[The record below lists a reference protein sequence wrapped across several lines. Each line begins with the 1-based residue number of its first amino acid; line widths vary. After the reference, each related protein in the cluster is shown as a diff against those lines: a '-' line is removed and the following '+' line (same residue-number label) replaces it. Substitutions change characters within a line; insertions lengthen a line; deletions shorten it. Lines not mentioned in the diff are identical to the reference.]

1 MYTYI
6 VIDDEPL
13 IRRGTL
19 KKLENYPDIEC
30 VAQASN
36 GKTALELI
44 KEKDP
49 DFIITD
55 MKMPIMDGTSLLPVL
70 STQYPEK
77 YIIVISGYKDFD
89 YAKEALRAN
98 TLDYIV
104 KPFRRETLW
113 SAVDKAIE
121 LLKNR
126 QIQRE
131 RITMDEVE
139 KESLKY
145 EYDRQILRNVLFGTE
160 QDISGLSS
168 RKLFRLQ
175 EKGSYVLMT
184 VTLSQKMNENALAEF
199 LSMRDMETNS
209 ILLTRNNTENMLFL
223 ILFQEK
229 EQITG
234 IKEILDSFFESTGI
248 HSFYGI
254 SREHTSL
261 LEFHDSFLET
271 TQALNQKTLNI
282 KENYI
287 FWEEE
292 NGKNCVLEWNKLENF
307 LFLAESGKTKE
318 VERVFPE
325 LFHYFA
331 RVENCRLKDAKDY
344 CLEIAEILKKSLPRD
359 MQVHRSTATSLNLIN
374 NLNFIFSFEE
384 LEEYFNRFFKNM
396 TLAFECAG
404 FYSEKDVLENVKN
417 YIDLHYEKDLTQEFV
432 ASLFR
437 LNRSYLSSAFKARNG
452 SSFVDYI
459 NQVRISHA
467 KELLKNT
474 DKKMYQISQAV
485 GYENVKYFFRV
496 FKKTQGI
503 TPEQFRSYSSKSDL

>member
-145 EYDRQILRNVLFGTE
+145 EYDRQILRNVLFGTG

-209 ILLTRNNTENMLFL
+209 ILLTRDNTENMLFL

-229 EQITG
+229 
-234 IKEILDSFFESTGI
+234 D
-248 HSFYGI
+248 
-254 SREHTSL
+254 
-261 LEFHDSFLET
+261 
-271 TQALNQKTLNI
+271 
-282 KENYI
+282 
-287 FWEEE
+287 
-292 NGKNCVLEWNKLENF
+292 
-307 LFLAESGKTKE
+307 
-318 VERVFPE
+318 
-325 LFHYFA
+325 
-331 RVENCRLKDAKDY
+331 RL
-344 CLEIAEILKKSLPRD
+344 
-359 MQVHRSTATSLNLIN
+359 QV
-374 NLNFIFSFEE
+374 
-384 LEEYFNRFFKNM
+384 
-396 TLAFECAG
+396 
-404 FYSEKDVLENVKN
+404 
-417 YIDLHYEKDLTQEFV
+417 
-432 ASLFR
+432 
-437 LNRSYLSSAFKARNG
+437 
-452 SSFVDYI
+452 
-459 NQVRISHA
+459 
-467 KELLKNT
+467 
-474 DKKMYQISQAV
+474 
-485 GYENVKYFFRV
+485 
-496 FKKTQGI
+496 
-503 TPEQFRSYSSKSDL
+503 

>member
-1 MYTYI
+1 MKVPEYI
-6 VIDDEPL
+6 
-13 IRRGTL
+13 
-19 KKLENYPDIEC
+19 
-30 VAQASN
+30 
-36 GKTALELI
+36 
-44 KEKDP
+44 
-49 DFIITD
+49 
-55 MKMPIMDGTSLLPVL
+55 
-70 STQYPEK
+70 
-77 YIIVISGYKDFD
+77 
-89 YAKEALRAN
+89 
-98 TLDYIV
+98 
-104 KPFRRETLW
+104 
-113 SAVDKAIE
+113 
-121 LLKNR
+121 
-126 QIQRE
+126 
-131 RITMDEVE
+131 
-139 KESLKY
+139 
-145 EYDRQILRNVLFGTE
+145 
-160 QDISGLSS
+160 
-168 RKLFRLQ
+168 
-175 EKGSYVLMT
+175 
-184 VTLSQKMNENALAEF
+184 
-199 LSMRDMETNS
+199 LSM
-209 ILLTRNNTENMLFL
+209 
-223 ILFQEK
+223 
-229 EQITG
+229 
-234 IKEILDSFFESTGI
+234 ESAGM
-248 HSFYGI
+248 
-254 SREHTSL
+254 HTSL

-474 DKKMYQISQAV
+474 DKKMYQISKAV
-485 GYENVKYFFRV
+485 GYENVKYFFRCV
-496 FKKTQGI
+496 
-503 TPEQFRSYSSKSDL
+503 